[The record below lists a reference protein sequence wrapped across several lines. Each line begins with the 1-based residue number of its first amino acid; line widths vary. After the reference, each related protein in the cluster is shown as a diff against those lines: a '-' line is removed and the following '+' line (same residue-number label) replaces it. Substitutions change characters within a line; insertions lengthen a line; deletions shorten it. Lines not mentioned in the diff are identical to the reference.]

1 VAAMASALDMLKES
15 AGSAVDRLIEASQ
28 IDHLWEVVQS
38 RISAHFIDHYQERVK
53 VKCEDR
59 EASSIAAET
68 TITAQ
73 TNAKGELLEVNPS
86 GLRSDRS

>member
-1 VAAMASALDMLKES
+1 M
-15 AGSAVDRLIEASQ
+15 DRLIEASQ
-28 IDHLWEVVQS
+28 IDHLWSVVQS

-53 VKCEDR
+53 VKCGAGA
-59 EASSIAAET
+59 ASTIVAET

-73 TNAKGELLEVNPS
+73 TDAKGELLEVNAS